1 MEIDKKELLRYLG
14 WKGQETDEQL
24 YKKIED
30 AAKRCLDFATPR
42 SVVKKFTLN
51 EDFSLGETGFILQ
64 GKDIRAHLQGCFEV
78 YLMAFTLGS
87 AVERETARLSVT
99 SMTEALLFDTAASCA
114 IESYC
119 DDICI
124 DLENSCKKSLTPRFS
139 CGYGDFPLES
149 QKDICRIL
157 ETQKRIGLIADE
169 NFLLNP
175 RKSVT
180 ALAGIT
186 ASPAK
191 KGQGCYGKCAGCNKN
206 DCQFRKQ

>member
-139 CGYGDFPLES
+139 CGYGDFPIS
-149 QKDICRIL
+149 AQKDICAL
-157 ETQKRIGLIADE
+157 LNTPTRIGVCVDE
-169 NFLLNP
+169 NYTLSPL
-175 RKSVT
+175 KSVT
-180 ALAGIT
+180 AVIGILKEGAKRGAC
-186 ASPAK
+186 ASR
-191 KGQGCYGKCAGCNKN
+191 CAICSKTN
-206 DCQFRKQ
+206 CVYRR